1 MKRALRILRWIML
14 LLVIVILA
22 AGVGGYGYTRR
33 SLPAYDGTTTVV
45 GISAPVEIRRDRD
58 AVPHI
63 YAQNQPDAFF
73 GLGYVHAQDRLWQME
88 FQRRVGQGRLSEV
101 LGAPTIRADRLMRT
115 LGVYR
120 AAQRSWEAQQAET
133 KAIVTAYAAGINA
146 FIAGH
151 SGSRLPPEF
160 TIFGIAPEP
169 WTGPDVLVWAKMLA
183 WDLGGVG
190 ADDELFR
197 TSVVEAVGVERAQ
210 ELIPEYAEDGLSIV
224 ASGAGGP
231 TSQARRWLDGY
242 TSGDERAAIDH
253 RTYESIL
260 DLEAELRPWLRSIG
274 RSQPAI
280 GSNNWV
286 VAGGRSTTGAP
297 LLANDPH
304 LQSSTPATWYLA
316 HLSAGDLDVIGATLP
331 GLPAVVIGRNRAI
344 AWGVT
349 NTNPDVADFFRE
361 RLDADGKMAEFQGQM
376 EPLEVYT
383 ETLRVKGQ
391 ADLVETVRVS
401 RHGPL
406 MSDAINANAVGTAA
420 ASLPPLEPL
429 ALQWTGLDPAD
440 TTLEAFLGIN
450 QAQNWEQ
457 FKAALG
463 KYIAPVQ
470 NFVYADVAGNIG
482 YYAPGRMPIRAGD
495 NTSLP
500 AEGWSGSNEWTGYVP
515 FAELPQLYNPPE
527 QFIVTANNRPAD
539 SAYPYFLGRN
549 WYRPYRA
556 QRITDLL
563 QAKDKLSPDDFAAIQ
578 ADTVSPLARQ
588 LVPQLLPLV
597 APQTEQE
604 RQAIAALQAWDGDTR
619 GDSVAAA
626 IFAAWFRRLPTALVA
641 DELGD
646 RTAGRY
652 QTHIEGYVGEF
663 VARTLADRENPW
675 CDNVT
680 TESAENCADIAGET
694 FRAALTE
701 LQAALGDDLNSWR
714 WDRLHRA
721 VFPHQTFG
729 GVPVVDRIFSRSIPN
744 GGDWTSVNVGPYDLS
759 AAFDQSSVP
768 SYRQIIDLGSA
779 DGGRFIQP
787 LGQSGHVLS
796 PHYDDYLADWQ
807 AVRYRPMRF
816 DREAVVSDQL
826 GLLELVPEVE

>member
-1 MKRALRILRWIML
+1 MRRALRILRWTVV
-14 LLVIVILA
+14 LLVIAILVV
-22 AGVGGYGYTRR
+22 GLGGYGYARR
-33 SLPAYDGTTTVV
+33 SLPTYAGSATVA
-45 GISAPVEIRRDRD
+45 GISAPIEIRRDRD

-63 YAQNQPDAFF
+63 YAQNKLDAFF

-120 AAQRSWEAQQAET
+120 AAQRSWEAQQGET
-133 KAIVTAYAAGINA
+133 RAIVTAYAAGINA
-146 FIAGH
+146 FIASH

-169 WTGPDVLVWAKMLA
+169 WSEPDVLVWAKMLA

-197 TSVVEAVGVERAQ
+197 TSVVEAVGVARAQ
-210 ELIPEYAEDGLSIV
+210 ELIPEYAEDGLSI
-224 ASGAGGP
+224 AAGANGQSG
-231 TSQARRWLDGY
+231 QARPWLDGY
-242 TSGDERAAIDH
+242 IPGEHAAVDH
-253 RTYESIL
+253 RTYEAML

-286 VAGGRSTTGAP
+286 VAGAKSTTGKP

-316 HLSAGDLDVIGATLP
+316 HLSGGELDVIGATLP
-331 GLPAVVIGRNRAI
+331 GLPAVVIGRNRSI

-361 RLDADGKMAEFQGQM
+361 RLDADGKQAEFQGQM
-376 EPLEVYT
+376 EPITVYT
-383 ETLRVKGQ
+383 ETLRIKGQ
-391 ADLVETVRVS
+391 ADLVETVRVT

-457 FKAALG
+457 FQAALG

-482 YYAPGRMPIRAGD
+482 YLAPGRMPIRAGD

-500 AEGWSGSNEWTGYVP
+500 AEGWSGKDEWTGYVP
-515 FAELPQLYNPPE
+515 FAELPQRYNPPE
-527 QFIVTANNRPAD
+527 QFIVTANNRPVD

-563 QAKDKLSPDDFAAIQ
+563 QAKDQLSPEDFAAIQ
-578 ADTVSPLARQ
+578 ADTVSPLAQQ
-588 LVPQLLPLV
+588 LVPQMLKLV
-597 APQTEQE
+597 KPQTDQE
-604 RQAIAALQAWDGDTR
+604 RQAIELLRGWDGDAR
-619 GDSVAAA
+619 GDSAAAA
-626 IFAAWFRRLPTALVA
+626 IFAAWFRRLPQAIVA
-641 DELGD
+641 DELGE

-652 QTHIEGYVGEF
+652 ETHVEGYVGEF
-663 VARTLADRENPW
+663 LARTLADLASPW
-675 CDNVT
+675 CDNVQT
-680 TESAENCADIAGET
+680 GPAENCVDIAGET
-694 FRAALTE
+694 F
-701 LQAALGDDLNSWR
+701 QAALAELQDTLGSNPAQWR

-729 GVPVVDRIFSRSIPN
+729 GVPVVDSFFSRSIPN

-768 SYRQIIDLGSA
+768 SYRQIIDLASA

-796 PHYDDYLADWQ
+796 PHYDDFLADWQ
-807 AVRYRPMRF
+807 AVRYRSMRF
-816 DREAVVSDQL
+816 DREAVEHDQL
-826 GLLELVPEVE
+826 GLLRLEPAVE